1 MFEKE
6 PLVEL
11 KSSQIKGYELLY
23 RDLPEIVSREEY
35 FAKLS
40 EEEDLAIF
48 FKALSFIEREEL
60 NSDRF
65 FINIKPRTVVRYAKE
80 IIKELTKR
88 NLLSRVVLE
97 LREDADIKDLRE
109 IKHIREDLPVPLCLD
124 DFGVK
129 GSNVDRLII
138 LKPDIVKLD
147 ISILKHID
155 KRSFLLLVEFLHSL
169 KARNFFMEIVA
180 EKIETEHDLSLVKA
194 VGLKYG
200 QGWMLKNLKPQ
211 RVVD

>member
-11 KSSQIKGYELLY
+11 KSLQIKGYELLY
-23 RDLPEIVSREEY
+23 RGLPEIVSREEY

-48 FKALSFIEREEL
+48 LKALSFIEGENL

-109 IKHIREDLPVPLCLD
+109 IKHIKEDLPVPLCLD

-155 KRSFLLLVEFLHSL
+155 KRSFLLLMEFLHSL

-194 VGLKYG
+194 VGIKYG
-200 QGWMLKNLKPQ
+200 QGWMLKTSNLKG
-211 RVVD
+211 

>member
-35 FAKLS
+35 FTKLS

-169 KARNFFMEIVA
+169 KARNFVMEIVA

-211 RVVD
+211 RVMD

>member
-11 KSSQIKGYELLY
+11 KSLQIKGYELLY
-23 RDLPEIVSREEY
+23 RGLPEIVSREEY

-48 FKALSFIEREEL
+48 FKALSFIEGENL

-97 LREDADIKDLRE
+97 LREDADLKDLRE

-155 KRSFLLLVEFLHSL
+155 KRSFLLLMEFLHSL

-194 VGLKYG
+194 VGIKYG
-200 QGWMLKNLKPQ
+200 QGWMLKTSNLKG
-211 RVVD
+211 

>member
-11 KSSQIKGYELLY
+11 KSLQIKGYELLY
-23 RDLPEIVSREEY
+23 RGLPEIVSREEY

-48 FKALSFIEREEL
+48 FKALSFIEGENL

-109 IKHIREDLPVPLCLD
+109 IKHIKEDLPVPLCLD

-155 KRSFLLLVEFLHSL
+155 KRSFLLLMEFLQSL

-194 VGLKYG
+194 VGIKYG
-200 QGWMLKNLKPQ
+200 QGWMLKTSNLKG
-211 RVVD
+211 